1 MEGITPSRKGFTMI
15 SVLKTAA
22 GVAIGVLISGGI
34 TMGVCTSKPALKWL
48 TKRTLKLSEELV
60 ADMIAE
66 QQKAKEE

>member
-1 MEGITPSRKGFTMI
+1 MEGITPSRKGFAMI
-15 SVLKTAA
+15 SVLKIAA
-22 GVAIGVLISGGI
+22 GAAIGVLISGGI